1 MDWKKYGYVLS
12 STYRQKI
19 VLSLKGGP
27 KTPKQ
32 ISLESR
38 LHLSHVSS
46 SLKDLGNNSIVKCL
60 TPDLRKGK
68 VYGLTKDGT
77 EIAEKVGS
85 SLS

>member
-19 VLSLKGGP
+19 VLSLKEGP

-32 ISLESR
+32 VSTDTK

-46 SLKDLGNNSIVKCL
+46 TLKDLVSSDVVECL

-68 VYGLTKDGT
+68 IFGLTKDGR
-77 EIAEKVGS
+77 EIAEKME
-85 SLS
+85 

>member
-19 VLSLKGGP
+19 VHLLKEGP

-32 ISLESR
+32 ISMESR

-46 SLKDLGNNSIVKCL
+46 TLKDLVDMDIVKCL

-68 VYGLTKDGT
+68 FYELTTNGK
-77 EIAEKVGS
+77 EIADRIEG
-85 SLS
+85 

>member
-12 STYRQKI
+12 STYRQRT
-19 VLSLKGGP
+19 VLSLEDGP

-32 ISLESR
+32 ISLQSK

-46 SLKDLGNNSIVKCL
+46 TLKDLVSHGIVKCL

-68 VYGLTKDGT
+68 IYGLTKDGN
-77 EIAEKVGS
+77 EIAEKID
-85 SLS
+85 

>member
-1 MDWKKYGYVLS
+1 MDWRKYGYVLS

-19 VLSLKGGP
+19 VLCLKDGP

-46 SLKDLGNNSIVKCL
+46 TLKDLGNKDIVKCL

-68 VYGLTKDGT
+68 IYGLTDDGK
-77 EIAEKVGS
+77 EIADKIKG
-85 SLS
+85 

>member
-19 VLSLKGGP
+19 VLSLKEGP

-38 LHLSHVSS
+38 LHLSHVSYV
-46 SLKDLGNNSIVKCL
+46 LKDLGNNSIVKCL

-68 VYGLTKDGT
+68 LYGLTKDGK
-77 EIAEKVGS
+77 EVADRIGS
-85 SLS
+85 S

>member
-1 MDWKKYGYVLS
+1 MDWRKYGYVLS

-19 VLSLKGGP
+19 VHCLKEGP

-32 ISLESR
+32 ISLKSR

-46 SLKDLGNNSIVKCL
+46 NLKDLANRDIVKCL

-68 VYGLTKDGT
+68 IYGLTKDGE
-77 EIAEKVGS
+77 EIADKIEG
-85 SLS
+85 

>member
-19 VLSLKGGP
+19 ILSLKESP

-32 ISLESR
+32 ISLESK

-46 SLKDLGNNSIVKCL
+46 TIRDLCNGDIVKCL

-68 VYGLTKDGT
+68 IYGLTKDGE
-77 EIAEKVGS
+77 EIADKIEG
-85 SLS
+85 

>member
-19 VLSLKGGP
+19 VSSLKESP

-32 ISLESR
+32 ISLKTK

-46 SLKDLGNNSIVKCL
+46 TLKDLVSNNIAECL

-68 VYGLTKDGT
+68 VYGLTKDGK
-77 EIAEKVGS
+77 EVADKIE
-85 SLS
+85 

>member
-12 STYRQKI
+12 STYRQRT
-19 VLSLKGGP
+19 VLSLKDGP

-32 ISLESR
+32 ISLQSK

-46 SLKDLGNNSIVKCL
+46 TLKDLVSNGIVKCL

-68 VYGLTKDGT
+68 IYGLTKDGN
-77 EIAEKVGS
+77 EIAEKID
-85 SLS
+85 